1 MTQQINQ
8 NCGPFRLSNR
18 HGVTRVSREPIGPT
32 KTNGPRLGLPGWLFG
47 HQTTITP
54 SMWIPSV
61 GLERKAMGLT
71 GTSRP
76 VVEPTK
82 VRDGGRDSKA
92 GSGPRRGKGRR
103 KRRQQRYAEAYARQD
118 AQVAK
123 IRKRDRERAKIA
135 AAREMSARVQ
145 VARQIKSGNVASL
158 ISNPAM
164 EVTS

>member
-76 VVEPTK
+76 VVEPAKSIQADTHK
-82 VRDGGRDSKA
+82 PSSSGGT
-92 GSGPRRGKGRR
+92 RGKGRR
-103 KRRQQRYAEAYARQD
+103 KRKQRKLAEVYARQD

-123 IRKRDRERAKIA
+123 IQKRKRERDKIA

-145 VARQIKSGNVASL
+145 IARQIQSGNVAGL
-158 ISNPAM
+158 ISNPSL
-164 EVTS
+164 EVVS